1 MDGLGVN
8 NSNDF
13 PNLAQSRMWM
23 AALERNCNG
32 FIWLS
37 VCFFIG
43 RGERGRE
50 SEGGKRRR
58 VSVSCQRSQMRE
70 DVQNKLF
77 HSDELK
83 IIPVHLQTFAAEVAN
98 PENKPHL

>member
-1 MDGLGVN
+1 MFWGLN

-43 RGERGRE
+43 RIEREREREGE
-50 SEGGKRRR
+50 
-58 VSVSCQRSQMRE
+58 
-70 DVQNKLF
+70 
-77 HSDELK
+77 
-83 IIPVHLQTFAAEVAN
+83 
-98 PENKPHL
+98 